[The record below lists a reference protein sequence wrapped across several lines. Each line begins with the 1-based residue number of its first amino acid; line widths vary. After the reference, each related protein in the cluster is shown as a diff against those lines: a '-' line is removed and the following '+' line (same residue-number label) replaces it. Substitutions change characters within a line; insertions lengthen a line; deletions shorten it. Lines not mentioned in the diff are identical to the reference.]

1 LVSENV
7 LLKKFQLTFF
17 LVYNISILSSL
28 PLALSSIL
36 DLSSSSLSRLRPLF
50 ILGIHDIPFLEE
62 TSTGTTIPN
71 GDITHNPESNGDTGV
86 GWVGCTTDEILSLK
100 SKLYDVLV
108 QLPSS
113 ERQPTG
119 HPKRWPI
126 LKSSIDGKEIKATQR
141 DLRRYRHLRQALAPI
156 SLNRSEGC
164 STNSL
169 NTVEPEI
176 SESTHLLTKYDS
188 GDGEIWNG
196 DEDKL
201 CEPSSWAALAYS
213 SFMWWASAGEKD
225 QALFEEDNI
234 DQQLLGDLRE
244 VAARR
249 AERERYHDNPNENTN
264 EGGDEQHG
272 NNATL
277 ETAVIAYFHRLTKQ
291 IFENCA
297 EVLELPA
304 DEDEED
310 QDEEVGKLGSEEL
323 RRMGLDVWSESD
335 KEFVRQLVPLWFGK
349 DVEVHGMV
357 IEYCGVRIC

>member
-1 LVSENV
+1 M
-7 LLKKFQLTFF
+7 
-17 LVYNISILSSL
+17 
-28 PLALSSIL
+28 
-36 DLSSSSLSRLRPLF
+36 
-50 ILGIHDIPFLEE
+50 
-62 TSTGTTIPN
+62 
-71 GDITHNPESNGDTGV
+71 
-86 GWVGCTTDEILSLK
+86 
-100 SKLYDVLV
+100 LV

-113 ERQPTG
+113 DLQSAG
-119 HPKRWPI
+119 QPKRWPI
-126 LKSSIDGKEIKATQR
+126 LKRSIDGKEIKATQR

-156 SLNRSEGC
+156 SLNRSERC
-164 STNSL
+164 PTNSL
-169 NTVEPEI
+169 NAVEPEI
-176 SESTHLLTKYDS
+176 SENTHLLFAPPNDS
-188 GDGEIWNG
+188 TDGEIWNG

-225 QALFEEDNI
+225 EALFEEDNI

-249 AERERYHDNPNENTN
+249 AEREWYHDNPDEDAD
-264 EGGDEQHG
+264 EDGDEQHG

-277 ETAVIAYFHRLTKQ
+277 EAAVIAYFHRLTKQ

-297 EVLELPA
+297 GALELPA
-304 DEDEED
+304 DEGEED
-310 QDEEVGKLGSEEL
+310 QDSEVQKLGSDEL

-349 DVEVHGMV
+349 EVEVQGMV